1 MFTGSGN
8 GSRLAG
14 MARCGSEWLGCG
26 GDDGKHSPLV
36 RSVLFSGYGVT
47 VGDSGGVSVMAVA
60 ARM

>member
-1 MFTGSGN
+1 MLQTK
-8 GSRLAG
+8 LADRG
-14 MARCGSEWLGCG
+14 PHRQGDQHAVDTKGC
-26 GDDGKHSPLV
+26 KHSPLV